1 MTPARDSPE
10 PLGPD
15 LSDREYHSLARFR
28 HALRRFEA
36 FSASAARATGLGPAQ
51 HQLLLA
57 VRGHPEPTP
66 SIGDVADMLE
76 IKQHS
81 ATELV
86 ARAEANGLL
95 ERTPDP
101 GDRRRISVSLSEEG
115 RRQLAALS
123 VVHRDELRRFRRE
136 MNDVLRELDES

>member
-1 MTPARDSPE
+1 MTPSPE
-10 PLGPD
+10 SPAPLGPD
-15 LSDREYHSLARFR
+15 LSDREYRSLARFR

-36 FSASAARATGLGPAQ
+36 FSASAARASGLGPAQ

-57 VRGHPEPTP
+57 VRGHRDPTP
-66 SIGDVADMLE
+66 SIGDIADMLE

-101 GDRRRISVSLSEEG
+101 SDRRRIGVSLSSEG
-115 RRQLAALS
+115 TSQLAALS

-136 MNDVLRELDES
+136 MNNVLRELDEP